1 MEIYP
6 LNNWPPFDQILFL
19 PMTLFTGIFC
29 HCKDFNFVFG
39 LGVFCCGSF
48 FCGFKNPNSPP
59 PPPLPLGGGGG
70 GGAPLAPGGGGGGG
84 GKAPPGG
91 GGAGGGGAP
100 EVKGGGGI
108 PVESGLCDVIC
119 GGTLGELLSSTESN

>member
-6 LNNWPPFDQILFL
+6 LNNWPPVVHILFL

-39 LGVFCCGSF
+39 FGVFCCGSF
-48 FCGFKNPNSPP
+48 FCGFKNPKSPP
-59 PPPLPLGGGGG
+59 PPPLGGGGG

-84 GKAPPGG
+84 GNAPLGG
-91 GGAGGGGAP
+91 GGAGGGGAL

-108 PVESGLCDVIC
+108 PVESGLFDVIC
-119 GGTLGELLSSTESN
+119 GGTGGELLSSTESN